1 MGVVSKPA
9 WGQLRWGRREVRIE
23 ARPVDESASA
33 VFEFV
38 NEGKTPITI
47 SRVTTSCGCITTKL
61 DQQRYEPGEHGR
73 IEASFEFGRYTGAQ
87 LKTIRVFSDDPVQP
101 EMHLTMRV
109 MVPKVLEI
117 EPFSVFW
124 RREESPA
131 PKTIHITTVIGD
143 PVDITS
149 VDAGDGP
156 FEVELKK
163 LEPGRVY
170 ELIVTP
176 RQTGI
181 MTRARFTLHTNY
193 PASSPRQF
201 TAYASTLGARTT
213 RN

>member
-1 MGVVSKPA
+1 MRSMMVIVVLCVLAPSA
-9 WGQLRWGRREVRIE
+9 WGQLRWERHEVRIE
-23 ARPVDESASA
+23 AKPADESASA

-47 SRVTTSCGCITTKL
+47 SRVTTSCGCTTAKL

-109 MVPKVLEI
+109 MVPKVLDI

-131 PKTIHITTVIGD
+131 PKTIRITTAISD

-163 LEPGRVY
+163 LEPGC
-170 ELIVTP
+170 E
-176 RQTGI
+176 GG
-181 MTRARFTLHTNY
+181 
-193 PASSPRQF
+193 
-201 TAYASTLGARTT
+201 GAGGC
-213 RN
+213 